1 MKIIHSNRGNVTNVE
16 ALEML
21 RERAARRDG
30 ERDRKKPKF
39 GGSGKR
45 SREVDG
51 ATKAAVEYLEKTVAG
66 SQTVDQVASCVG
78 FMRGAGDGRA
88 RDLGLNPR
96 DILQIV
102 NLAPTVP
109 VVVYAIVE
117 DCEEKLTEADVDE
130 VIALSGGMLGGK
142 QGGAPPDAT

>member
-1 MKIIHSNRGNVTNVE
+1 MKIIHSNRGNVTKVE

-78 FMRGAGDGRA
+78 FMRGAGDGQA

-142 QGGAPPDAT
+142 QGAAPPDAT

>member
-1 MKIIHSNRGNVTNVE
+1 MICLATSKQT
-16 ALEML
+16 
-21 RERAARRDG
+21 RRSSP
-30 ERDRKKPKF
+30 KPH
-39 GGSGKR
+39 R
-45 SREVDG
+45 IDQANG

-78 FMRGAGDGRA
+78 FMRGAGDGQA

-142 QGGAPPDAT
+142 QGAAPPDAT